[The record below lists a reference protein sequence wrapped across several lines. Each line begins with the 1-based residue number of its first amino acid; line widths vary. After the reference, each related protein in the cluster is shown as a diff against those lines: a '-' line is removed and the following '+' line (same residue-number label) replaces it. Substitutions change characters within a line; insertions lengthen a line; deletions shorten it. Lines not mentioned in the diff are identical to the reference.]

1 MKTDAAL
8 SALSALAQET
18 RLAVFRQLVVAGNDG
33 MTPTELIE
41 RLGVAPSTLSFHL
54 KDLQQAGLVI
64 AEPQGRQ
71 ILYRAGFATM
81 QALVDYLMENCCKGD
96 GAVCVPA
103 RECGAQVDPARGVGR
118 SKGGNR
124 E

>member
-1 MKTDAAL
+1 MKTDAAI
-8 SALSALAQET
+8 SALAALAQET
-18 RLAVFRQLVVAGNDG
+18 RLGVFRQLVVAGADG
-33 MTPTELIE
+33 LTPTELVE

-54 KDLQQAGLVI
+54 KDLQQAGLVE

-81 QALVDYLMENCCKGD
+81 QALVDYLMENCCRGE
-96 GAVCVPA
+96 GAVCAPAKVCGVP
-103 RECGAQVDPARGVGR
+103 VDTARGVGR
-118 SKGGNR
+118 SRGGNR